1 MRPRLFRCVYCNVIY
16 AAFGSLAWAI
26 LGYKFSLGN
35 SYELVIM
42 NSFLLWSYTH
52 LGTNPNDKMP
62 LRKNPIQKMLAPT
75 PKSPNTNQW
84 HFTFQIY
91 VMIVIPKD
99 LQEIPLMFD
108 CQITRYTTISK
119 YCSFTQAVFV
129 ILIQRDILYCATVI
143 CITTVWWL
151 ERKREWSPSH
161 RSKKNDCS
169 STKDENALPFYT
181 KLVHANIVAL
191 NSPLIHV

>member
-1 MRPRLFRCVYCNVIY
+1 MELYKSWYKPQWQNAIAQKSNTKNARPNPKIPKHESV
-16 AAFGSLAWAI
+16 AFYLP
-26 LGYKFSLGN
+26 
-35 SYELVIM
+35 
-42 NSFLLWSYTH
+42 H
-52 LGTNPNDKMP
+52 
-62 LRKNPIQKMLAPT
+62 R
-75 PKSPNTNQW
+75 
-84 HFTFQIY
+84 IY

-119 YCSFTQAVFV
+119 YCFFTQAVFV
-129 ILIQRDILYCATVI
+129 ILIQWDILYCATVI

-151 ERKREWSPSH
+151 ERKQKWIHSH

-169 STKDENALPFYT
+169 STKDENALPLYT
-181 KLVHANIVAL
+181 KLVHASVVAL